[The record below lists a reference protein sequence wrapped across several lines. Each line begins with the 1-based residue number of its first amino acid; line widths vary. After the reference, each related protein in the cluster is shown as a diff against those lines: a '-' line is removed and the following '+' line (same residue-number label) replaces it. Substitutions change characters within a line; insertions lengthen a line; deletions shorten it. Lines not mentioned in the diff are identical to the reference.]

1 MPKLT
6 DTQRAVLTAAA
17 GRADGAI
24 QPLPD
29 HLKGGAVTKVL
40 HALLA
45 AELITQAPYAITAI
59 GRAAIADD
67 GKASR
72 SVVPAALEK
81 LTVTQIATAI
91 ANITGEP
98 VNPKSFNYK
107 DKALE
112 RLAAAMAERQLP
124 IQAVLTAAGIEAI
137 TPDGT
142 ALSGLGLQADT
153 PTPATEQVEPPPPA
167 PPRKTRAD
175 SKQAQLI
182 EMLKRPQGASAD
194 EIATHLGWQPHTV
207 RGAIAG
213 ALKKKLGLTIT
224 TERVGMTGLNRESAT
239 GSYTIYR
246 IASEPSA

>member
-1 MPKLT
+1 MTKLT

-24 QPLPD
+24 HPLPD

-45 AELITQAPYAITAI
+45 AKLITQAPYTITPT

-67 GKASR
+67 GKASKP
-72 SVVPAALEK
+72 VLPAALEN

-112 RLAAAMAERQLP
+112 RLVVAMTDRQLS
-124 IQAVLTAAGIEAI
+124 IQAVLKAAGIEAI
-137 TPDGT
+137 APDGT
-142 ALSGLGLQADT
+142 TLSGLGLQAEA
-153 PTPATEQVEPPPPA
+153 PTPAAEQVEPPH
-167 PPRKTRAD
+167 RKTRAD

-182 EMLKRPQGASAD
+182 EMLKRPQGASAE
-194 EIATHLGWQPHTV
+194 EIAAQFGWQLHTV

-213 ALKKKLGLTIT
+213 ALKKKLGLDVISKKV
-224 TERVGMTGLNRESAT
+224 EGRGR
-239 GSYTIYR
+239 IYR
-246 IASEPSA
+246 IE

>member
-1 MPKLT
+1 MTKLT

-29 HLKGGAVTKVL
+29 KLKGGAVTKVL
-40 HALLA
+40 HALLS
-45 AELITQAPYAITAI
+45 AELITQAPYTITPT

-67 GKASR
+67 GKASKP
-72 SVVPAALEK
+72 VIPAALEK

-112 RLAAAMAERQLP
+112 RLAAAMTDRQLS

-137 TPDGT
+137 APDGT
-142 ALSGLGLQADT
+142 ALSGLGLKPNAESAPET
-153 PTPATEQVEPPPPA
+153 KIEPPP

-182 EMLKRPQGASAD
+182 EMLKRPQGASAE
-194 EIATHLGWQPHTV
+194 EIAVQFGWQPHTV

-213 ALKKKLGLTIT
+213 ALKKKLGLTVMS
-224 TERVGMTGLNRESAT
+224 EKVDGRGRV
-239 GSYTIYR
+239 YR
-246 IASEPSA
+246 IAPPSPHPQG

>member
-1 MPKLT
+1 MTKLT

-45 AELITQAPYAITAI
+45 AELITQAPYTITPT
-59 GRAAIADD
+59 GRAALADD
-67 GKASR
+67 GKASKP
-72 SVVPAALEK
+72 VLPAALEK

-112 RLAAAMAERQLP
+112 RLAAAMTDRQLS
-124 IQAVLTAAGIEAI
+124 IQAVLKAAGIEAI
-137 TPDGT
+137 APDGT
-142 ALSGLGLQADT
+142 ALSGLGLQVDAPT
-153 PTPATEQVEPPPPA
+153 PTAEHVESL
-167 PPRKTRAD
+167 PRKTRAD
-175 SKQAQLI
+175 SKQAQLV
-182 EMLKRPQGASAD
+182 EMLKRPQGASVEELGAQF
-194 EIATHLGWQPHTV
+194 GWQPHTV

-213 ALKKKLGLTIT
+213 ALKKKLGLTVMS
-224 TERVGMTGLNRESAT
+224 EKVAGRGRV
-239 GSYTIYR
+239 YR
-246 IASEPSA
+246 VAP